1 MARDGKREEDQI
13 QAVSFAA
20 GMAACMACVQRAILV
35 SVFVHWRIWA
45 FLALN
50 LLLLVILFMSKFQK
64 VRADRESSRNS
75 DFEKE
80 KNAKEESEVPEL
92 ESSVDC
98 GSCDEKEVE
107 FPEVAVEGKTVNEEE
122 EDEDELSKEELN
134 KRVEAFIAMFRQHL
148 VCDAKGK
155 SFEQQI
161 Y

>member
-1 MARDGKREEDQI
+1 MARDEKREDQI

-20 GMAACMACVQRAILV
+20 GMAACMACVQRAIIV

-50 LLLLVILFMSKFQK
+50 LLLLAILFTSKFQN
-64 VRADRESSRNS
+64 VRADQESGRNL

-80 KNAKEESEVPEL
+80 KNAKQENEAPEL
-92 ESSVDC
+92 EESSVD
-98 GSCDEKEVE
+98 GGDCDEKEVE
-107 FPEVAVEGKTVNEEE
+107 LPEEDKTVNEEE